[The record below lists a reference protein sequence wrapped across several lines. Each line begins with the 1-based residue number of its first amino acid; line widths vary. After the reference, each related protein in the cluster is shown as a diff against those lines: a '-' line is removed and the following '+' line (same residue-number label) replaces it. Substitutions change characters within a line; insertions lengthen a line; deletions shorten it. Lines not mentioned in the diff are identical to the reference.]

1 MPKYLIHVTYTSEGL
16 KGLLAE
22 GGSGRQRAV
31 EETLAS
37 VGGTLD
43 AMYFAMGQDDLYCLV
58 DVPDQTT
65 MAAVAMAARA
75 SGAVVSKAVPLLSVA
90 EMDQAA
96 RMAVSFRGP
105 GA

>member
-1 MPKYLIHVTYTSEGL
+1 MPKYLIHITYTSEGL

-22 GGSGRQRAV
+22 GGSGRQQAV
-31 EETLAS
+31 EESLAS

-43 AMYFAMGQDDLYCLV
+43 AMYFALGQDDLYCLV
-58 DVPDQTT
+58 DVPNQIT
-65 MAAVAMAARA
+65 MAALAMTARS

-90 EMDQAA
+90 EVDEAA
-96 RMAVSFRGP
+96 RMAVGFRRP